1 MKNLPF
7 IAVVSFTIASCSSVD
22 KNPNSSQNIEPATE
36 PVQKIVWSQDNLDR
50 PQFDYL
56 PEEPELLR
64 TLEGHESAVLSID
77 ITPDGKT
84 IASGSDDGKV
94 NLWSFQDGALL
105 RTLKTREQT
114 IFAYL
119 DSLQVNVAF
128 GADGNKLITTGL
140 GLKIWDA
147 QSGKLLRILEKIERF
162 LGAKGGSIALS
173 AAKDNYLFVTGGIQG
188 ELKLWN
194 LNSDKLLS
202 ELGDYSIL
210 SNLFVVALSPGGD
223 VVVSGN
229 WSPSVKF
236 WDTNSEHLL
245 HSINAHKDG
254 TMFATFS
261 PSGEGL
267 ATIGLDGLVKVWD
280 VQTGELSKSLE
291 ERVNVHA
298 RSNSD
303 NQQHKRTMALAYSPD
318 GSILA
323 SGDYDGS
330 IKLWDL
336 QQGKLLVS
344 YRGHSNTVSSII
356 FTPNGRNLISG
367 SYDETLKVWRMPDKQ
382 RAWNSFVAEYNAG
395 KAGLAELAQLQKLY
409 PSFGEQYQVL
419 ANYES
424 KSQQKI
430 SRIRYSAN
438 KQTAMS
444 AYVRQGLEQYLAA
457 DIASSMPVVPAK
469 PSYPDLP
476 SVTKGEYEKT
486 TDFMSRV
493 REAEADYRAQV
504 ASIDAEYERAIADY
518 NAQIN
523 TYNNELLSSQKAR
536 RVRLLDRR
544 SELIGESMVLAYG
557 KPQVTNTEYDADSE
571 VFYAD
576 LIGEH
581 SGFDEKIK
589 ISVPIAQAQA
599 FGENNEEIEVEVLLV
614 EGIGGALGIDDIKI
628 AFRDQQYSGELT
640 RENYQF
646 VAEVA
651 DFGALPA
658 DNESLELLSV
668 IDSAA
673 SAVNIGDYFNEAI
686 KLENDPEAERLLAE
700 IAAEKSRQQAL
711 QRERQQAALRQRLE
725 QQLSELRQS
734 SRGVADPQLAQ
745 AVAAMP
751 AAEANARTWLLA
763 IGVEDYMVAPDVPFA
778 DNSLEL
784 MSAVLAKRFGI
795 PEANRVVLQGEQA
808 SGTFIRG
815 NIRNTL
821 RRLGP
826 EDTLYFY
833 YSGHGMPGRGGEQLY
848 LAPRDIVVSA
858 FEDDDFAFATLL
870 GEIQQARVGKVMAFL
885 DTCFSGKAG
894 ADELVFQGVAPITES
909 AEQQLPAKMTVFY
922 AGTGAQFANSYDDKG
937 HRLFSY
943 FLAQGLVD
951 GLGTVEDL
959 ERYVSANVAEQ
970 SRAKGVSYEQTP
982 FVDGRGG
989 RL

>member
-22 KNPNSSQNIEPATE
+22 KNPNSSQNIEIATD
-36 PVQKIVWSQDNLDR
+36 PVQKIVWSQDNLNR
-50 PQFDYL
+50 PQFDYIS
-56 PEEPELLR
+56 EQPELLR
-64 TLEGHESAVLSID
+64 TLEGHEGAVLSID

-105 RTLKTREQT
+105 RTLKARDQSMISSMMSTQ
-114 IFAYL
+114 I
-119 DSLQVNVAF
+119 NVAF
-128 GADGNKLITTGL
+128 GSDSRKLISVDL
-140 GLKIWDA
+140 GTKIWDA
-147 QSGKLLRILEKIERF
+147 HNGKLLRVLEKY
-162 LGAKGGSIALS
+162 GVWSNKGGSMSLS
-173 AAKDNYLFVTGGIQG
+173 IAKDSNIFITGGLMG
-188 ELKLWN
+188 EFKMWDLHN
-194 LNSDKLLS
+194 EKLLS
-202 ELGDYSIL
+202 ELGDYGVHGRLNI
-210 SNLFVVALSPGGD
+210 VALSPKGD
-223 VVVSGN
+223 AAASVNWGANIKLWDINSGRLLHIIDAN
-229 WSPSVKF
+229 VNSIMSAVFSP
-236 WDTNSEHLL
+236 NSE
-245 HSINAHKDG
+245 
-254 TMFATFS
+254 
-261 PSGEGL
+261 EL
-267 ATIGLDGLVKVWD
+267 ATIGIDGEVKVWN
-280 VQTGELSKSLE
+280 VQTGKLSQSLK
-291 ERVNVHA
+291 ERAYA

-303 NQQHKRTMALAYSPD
+303 TQRHKRTMALAYSPD

-323 SGDYDGS
+323 SGGYDGT
-330 IKLWDL
+330 IRLWDL

-344 YRGHSNTVSSII
+344 FRGHRNTVASIA
-356 FTPNGRNLISG
+356 FTPDGRNLISG

-395 KAGLAELAQLQKLY
+395 QAGLYELAQLQKLY

-424 KSQQKI
+424 ESQQKI
-430 SRIRYSAN
+430 RRIRYSAN

-476 SVTKGEYEKT
+476 SITKGEYEKT

-493 REAEADYRAQV
+493 REAEADYRIQV
-504 ASIDAEYERAIADY
+504 ASIDADYERAIANY

-589 ISVPIAQAQA
+589 ISVPIAQAQD

-628 AFRDQQYSGELT
+628 AFRDRQYSGELT

-673 SAVNIGDYFNEAI
+673 PTVNIDDYFNEAI

-751 AAEANARTWLLA
+751 VAEANARTWLLA

-795 PEANRVVLQGEQA
+795 PEVNRVVLQGEQA

-821 RRLGP
+821 SRLGP

-870 GEIQQARVGKVMAFL
+870 GEIQQARVGKVLAFL

-909 AEQQLPAKMTVFY
+909 AEQQLPDKMTVFY